1 MQPVILSLIFPI
13 SQVFGE
19 HASAS
24 TRRSRTDLWLS
35 NASLSQIHCQPIHSF
50 CFNTTFGHP
59 HDGSHKTIAMDF
71 LSSSP
76 LADESVLH
84 ELGYDVYGSDRNM
97 SLPQNRYTTVP
108 STAMNDTFNLVRST
122 SNSGSSE
129 LQYWGPSLNAP
140 PGREGETPYKD
151 LSDFESAEEIL
162 DPYNNQIDTETLF
175 TSLQESVHWRSQQVV
190 ENKPEYDETI
200 PRELHKKQACV
211 KLLFKAW
218 KSVACATDNPGMK
231 KPFEEER
238 HDNARVE
245 CVCWMLLEALIR
257 RSESGPLLVSYDPT
271 KTKENPAITSF
282 AMRLDEVVISL
293 REQKTICK
301 HLLDAPYINT
311 FVDDPVR
318 ARNRVASNR
327 DLNKKKGDTMSLGKG
342 LLSRVSDRGSTRTK
356 GKKRAR
362 SLSMDESISDELS
375 LKYSPSPPAIY
386 GTPRQTAYHS
396 RSRKTGGRTS
406 SQYTLTSM
414 RSPYGNS
421 GLYSGSPVGLHMHA
435 QIPPISH
442 PTSPA
447 PAASLSRQT
456 TQSSSSL
463 SVELSPSSTL
473 MDLPQSMFGNYN
485 QTMGQNMNGYIVS
498 PLDLARPTLLGVGGQ
513 VSAMNQNER
522 ILKLLTKTQ
531 FPFPSQPSGSTSNSH
546 FSPTSAPRQ
555 TFTHPSQLEN
565 ENFASL

>member
-1 MQPVILSLIFPI
+1 
-13 SQVFGE
+13 
-19 HASAS
+19 
-24 TRRSRTDLWLS
+24 
-35 NASLSQIHCQPIHSF
+35 
-50 CFNTTFGHP
+50 
-59 HDGSHKTIAMDF
+59 MDF
-71 LSSSP
+71 LSSP
-76 LADESVLH
+76 TLADESVLH
-84 ELGYDVYGSDRNM
+84 GLGYDVYGSDQSM
-97 SLPQNRYTTVP
+97 SLTQDQFTIGP
-108 STAMNDTFNLVRST
+108 STAMNDNLNLVPST
-122 SNSGSSE
+122 SNSESSE
-129 LQYWGPSLNAP
+129 IQYWGPSLNAP

-362 SLSMDESISDELS
+362 SLSTDENFSDEPS
-375 LKYSPSPPAIY
+375 LKYSPSPPVVF
-386 GTPRQTAYHS
+386 GTPRQTVHHS

-406 SQYTLTSM
+406 SQYPPTSM
-414 RSPYGNS
+414 GSPYGNS
-421 GLYSGSPVGLHMHA
+421 GLYSGSPVGLQMHA
-435 QIPPISH
+435 RIPPVSH
-442 PTSPA
+442 PTSPT
-447 PAASLSRQT
+447 PAASLSRRT
-456 TQSSSSL
+456 TQSSSTQSI
-463 SVELSPSSTL
+463 VQSPSSTL
-473 MDLPQSMFGNYN
+473 MDLSQSMFGNYN
-485 QTMGQNMNGYIVS
+485 LMMGQNMNGYIVS
-498 PLDLARPTLLGVGGQ
+498 PLDLAHSTLLGAGGQ
-513 VSAMNQNER
+513 VSAVNQNEL
-522 ILKLLTKTQ
+522 ILGLINKIQ
-531 FPFPSQPSGSTSNSH
+531 FPFPSRSSGLTSDSH

-555 TFTHPSQLEN
+555 TFARPSQLEN
-565 ENFASL
+565 ENFASI